1 MKNVTEYKKAEKI
14 LKEFNYDMP
23 MSYSKF
29 KISERPVILNNVQK
43 KLLEYI
49 SEGKIVSCPRCMG
62 KTYVLKIYTEWL
74 NWKMDRI
81 SHSEADEIITMNE
94 CINHKG
100 MYSKKYLKE
109 SMEKNLL
116 RAIQEWNIDLKT
128 LDILQ
133 KEIELE
139 KEFDD
144 IPIEIRGGSYVKDLK
159 NNNST
164 VGEKHYF

>member
-1 MKNVTEYKKAEKI
+1 MNNVTGYKKAEEI
-14 LKEFNYDMP
+14 LREFNYEMP
-23 MSYSKF
+23 RSYSKF
-29 KISERPVILNNVQK
+29 KESERPVILNNVQK

-62 KTYVLKIYTEWL
+62 KTYVVKIYTEWL
-74 NWKMDRI
+74 NWKMDTI
-81 SHSEADEIITMNE
+81 GYSEADEIITMDE
-94 CINHKG
+94 CISDG
-100 MYSKKYLKE
+100 MYNKKLLKE
-109 SMEKNLL
+109 SMERNLL
-116 RAIQEWNIDLKT
+116 HAIQEYNIDLKT

-139 KEFDD
+139 KELDD